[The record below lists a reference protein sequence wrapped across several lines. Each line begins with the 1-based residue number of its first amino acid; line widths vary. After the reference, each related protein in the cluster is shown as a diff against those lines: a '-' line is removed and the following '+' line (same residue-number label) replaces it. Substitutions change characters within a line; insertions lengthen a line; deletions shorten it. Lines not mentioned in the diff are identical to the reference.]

1 MIKGILIN
9 KFRGDAELFEDGRSM
24 LEELTGVPVIGVVP
38 YFRDI
43 FIEQEDSVVL
53 DHMKQGPHEG
63 KINVGVVAL
72 PHMSNFTDFDTL
84 QQVEE
89 VQVFYLREAKAV
101 KDADIVLLP
110 GSKSTIADLLYL
122 RQNSMEAAI
131 LQHHQSN
138 KPLYGICGGFQMMG
152 QSIADPQGVEGEVKK
167 CGAWVFC
174 R

>member
-1 MIKGILIN
+1 FDLATTAVYSLSLH
-9 KFRGDAELFEDGRSM
+9 D
-24 LEELTGVPVIGVVP
+24 
-38 YFRDI
+38 
-43 FIEQEDSVVL
+43 
-53 DHMKQGPHEG
+53 
-63 KINVGVVAL
+63 AL
-72 PHMSNFTDFDTL
+72 PIYTL

-122 RQNSMEAAI
+122 RQNGMEAAI

-152 QSIADPQGVEGEVKK
+152 QSIRSEEHTSELQSRENLV
-167 CGAWVFC
+167 C
-174 R
+174 RLLLEK